1 MKPTGLI
8 FDFDGVIALS
18 EGLHF
23 RAWEDQAREMGRALP
38 DRFFEQSMGKSESS
52 VAEGLAKD
60 WDLADEAEQIL
71 DQKRRHY
78 RDLAARE
85 GVLVPGVAEA
95 LAELSRSFRIAV
107 ATSSAPGD
115 IEPYLERYDLGKY
128 FSAVLTIESIV
139 RPKPDPEIYLKAAGL
154 LQSNAGD
161 CIVFEDSKPG
171 ADAARGAGARV
182 IGITTSLPGE
192 ALAPVLAHFADFKD
206 LDSIRRAIEQ

>member
-1 MKPTGLI
+1 MKPKGLI

-23 RAWEDQAREMGRALP
+23 RAWEDQAGEMGRVLP
-38 DRFFEQSMGKSESS
+38 ERFFEQSMGKSESS

-85 GVLVPGVAEA
+85 GVLVPGAAEA

-128 FSAVLTIESIV
+128 FSAVLTIESIE

-154 LQSNAGD
+154 LQDPA
-161 CIVFEDSKPG
+161 
-171 ADAARGAGARV
+171 
-182 IGITTSLPGE
+182 IGLPLSVE
-192 ALAPVLAHFADFKD
+192 
-206 LDSIRRAIEQ
+206 